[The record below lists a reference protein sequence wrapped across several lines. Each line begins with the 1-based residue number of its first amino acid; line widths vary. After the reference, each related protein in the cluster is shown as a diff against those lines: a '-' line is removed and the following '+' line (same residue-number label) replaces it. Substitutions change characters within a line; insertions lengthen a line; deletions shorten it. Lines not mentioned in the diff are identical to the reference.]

1 MDTSA
6 VSTLSGVSCEDNTK
20 DDSDVGNASKNL
32 NLTIG
37 VYDDE
42 YTVNVASENCGCGL
56 SAYLFSLDKFLY
68 SSNFS
73 GKVIPLIQS

>member
-20 DDSDVGNASKNL
+20 DDNDVGNASKNL

-56 SAYLFSLDKFLY
+56 SAYLFNLDKFL
-68 SSNFS
+68 
-73 GKVIPLIQS
+73 